1 MPASTLERVPPSDER
16 TWQEVAASNR
26 ERIRALEHELE
37 RTRDAVHKLSKETAA
52 ILYLTREVGKLETAV
67 EDLAEQLGKVARR
80 ALEKPT
86 ATGMSLVAQYLS
98 FAVAICALIVAA
110 TH

>member
-1 MPASTLERVPPSDER
+1 MSASTLESVPTGSER
-16 TWQEVAASNR
+16 TWQEQAASNR

-37 RTRDAVHKLSKETAA
+37 RTRDAVHKLSKEAAA

-67 EDLAEQLGKVARR
+67 EDLTEKLGQIARR

-86 ATGMSLVAQYLS
+86 ASGLGVLAQYLGII
-98 FAVAICALIVAA
+98 VALIALVVAA
-110 TH
+110 TR

>member
-1 MPASTLERVPPSDER
+1 MAPGDER

-37 RTRDAVHKLSKETAA
+37 RVRGSVHKLSTETAA
-52 ILYLTREVGKLETAV
+52 ILYLTREVAKLETAV
-67 EDLAEQLGKVARR
+67 EDLAEQLGRVARR

-86 ATGMSLVAQYLS
+86 ATGLSIAAQYLS
-98 FAVAICALIVAA
+98 FFVALIALGIAA
-110 TH
+110 TR